1 MFTIL
6 YEDFNNW
13 ARNIIFKKNELFTMS
28 DRCGGKEWKG
38 GESVWN
44 ELINGLFVV
53 ALSRDASYC
62 VVFVLH

>member
-1 MFTIL
+1 
-6 YEDFNNW
+6 
-13 ARNIIFKKNELFTMS
+13 MS